1 MTPHDSAVAPSR
13 VAFPAL
19 GTAAV
24 LLVTDPAVLRTAEA
38 VLRAELAAVDLACS
52 RFRPDSELTRVN
64 VSAGVTTTVGE
75 YFSEALQSALR
86 VARLT
91 GGAVDPTVGSAVIA
105 SGYDRSFASLSPEDV
120 RPVPVA
126 RPAPGWRRIA
136 FDPRTRR
143 LRLPPGTRLDLGATA
158 KALAA
163 DRAARQIGRVTDCGV
178 LVSLGGDLATAGP
191 APEGGWT
198 IGLADDHAQPVPQ
211 GGPAVAVTGGALATS
226 GIRVR
231 TWRRCGRVLHH
242 IVDPV
247 TGDPAVPVWRTVT
260 VAAATC
266 LDANAMSTASIV
278 LGERA
283 PDWLRATG
291 LPARLT
297 ALDGT
302 VTRVGGWPL
311 DAGAPD
317 SAGSRG
323 TSHGGP
329 R

>member
-1 MTPHDSAVAPSR
+1 MPRPSSNRRPRRGRHDPARLRCRSLSR
-13 VAFPAL
+13 RVSAL

-143 LRLPPGTRLDLGATA
+143 LRLPRHPPRPRRHCQGPGR
-158 KALAA
+158 
-163 DRAARQIGRVTDCGV
+163 
-178 LVSLGGDLATAGP
+178 
-191 APEGGWT
+191 
-198 IGLADDHAQPVPQ
+198 
-211 GGPAVAVTGGALATS
+211 
-226 GIRVR
+226 
-231 TWRRCGRVLHH
+231 
-242 IVDPV
+242 
-247 TGDPAVPVWRTVT
+247 
-260 VAAATC
+260 
-266 LDANAMSTASIV
+266 
-278 LGERA
+278 
-283 PDWLRATG
+283 
-291 LPARLT
+291 
-297 ALDGT
+297 
-302 VTRVGGWPL
+302 
-311 DAGAPD
+311 
-317 SAGSRG
+317 
-323 TSHGGP
+323 
-329 R
+329 